1 MSTSGMPTCD
11 FCHAKYE
18 GNHMCSC
25 KECDKKHP
33 ICNACFDYYVS
44 IGKIEKR
51 SSYGD
56 LDKLT

>member
-1 MSTSGMPTCD
+1 MPTCD